1 MKKSIPQ
8 ILKLIEN
15 ATKLVLDNGRIF
27 YIGSGTSGRLGIVD
41 ASECLPTFGI
51 DDKILGI
58 IAGGDKAIRV
68 SQEFAEDSNTQAWN
82 DLNEYNLSKNDFVI
96 GISASGSTPYVV
108 SGIKKCKEN
117 GISTG
122 CISCNENSVLS
133 NICDFPVEV
142 IVGPEYIT
150 GSSRMKAGTAQ
161 KMILNMISTTV
172 MIKLGRV
179 FNNKMVDMKLSNNKL
194 QERAIR
200 MLQSILKIDRDYAEQ
215 LIKENNNV
223 RMSIEKF
230 KKDEER

>member
-1 MKKSIPQ
+1 M
-8 ILKLIEN
+8 
-15 ATKLVLDNGRIF
+15 
-27 YIGSGTSGRLGIVD
+27 
-41 ASECLPTFGI
+41 
-51 DDKILGI
+51 
-58 IAGGDKAIRV
+58 
-68 SQEFAEDSNTQAWN
+68 
-82 DLNEYNLSKNDFVI
+82 
-96 GISASGSTPYVV
+96 V

-122 CISCNENSVLS
+122 SISCNENSVLS

-200 MLQSILKIDRDYAEQ
+200 MLQSILKIDREYAEQ

>member
-1 MKKSIPQ
+1 M
-8 ILKLIEN
+8 
-15 ATKLVLDNGRIF
+15 VLDNGRIF

-51 DDKILGI
+51 DDKIFGI

-82 DLNEYNLSKNDFVI
+82 DLNKHNLSKNDFVI

-122 CISCNENSVLS
+122 CISCNENSELS

-200 MLQSILKIDRDYAEQ
+200 MLQSILKIDREYAEQ

-223 RMSIEKF
+223 RMSVEKF
-230 KKDEER
+230 KKDEEK

>member
-1 MKKSIPQ
+1 
-8 ILKLIEN
+8 
-15 ATKLVLDNGRIF
+15 
-27 YIGSGTSGRLGIVD
+27 
-41 ASECLPTFGI
+41 
-51 DDKILGI
+51 
-58 IAGGDKAIRV
+58 
-68 SQEFAEDSNTQAWN
+68 
-82 DLNEYNLSKNDFVI
+82 VI
-96 GISASGSTPYVV
+96 

-122 CISCNENSVLS
+122 SISCNKNSVLS